1 MKNSVYELESSLNT
15 YTLDKNRISLLREC
29 LIFKKETIG
38 EVFFDYHHHDLYEI
52 LYVKSGKVLYS
63 IEEKKYILNPGDII
77 FISPS
82 KLHRLNSIESSNCER
97 IVINFTEDFINKI
110 STPKTN
116 LLQIFKLIDES
127 KNYKLKIHLNQI
139 KNIESLL
146 EAMLN
151 SQFSDEFGCDI
162 IFYITFSQLMINLNK
177 MYMNTEIFAKPI
189 INNKVVNKITDF
201 IMDNIDQ
208 KLSIEQVASFVNLST
223 SRVQHIFKNETGISL
238 NSYITKKKLLKAT
251 ELLRNNEKSIDI
263 YEKCG
268 FQNYTSFLRAFK
280 NEYGLTPKEYIQ
292 AHKNRF
298 EIQYF

>member
-1 MKNSVYELESSLNT
+1 
-15 YTLDKNRISLLREC
+15 
-29 LIFKKETIG
+29 
-38 EVFFDYHHHDLYEI
+38 
-52 LYVKSGKVLYS
+52 
-63 IEEKKYILNPGDII
+63 
-77 FISPS
+77 
-82 KLHRLNSIESSNCER
+82 
-97 IVINFTEDFINKI
+97 
-110 STPKTN
+110 
-116 LLQIFKLIDES
+116 
-127 KNYKLKIHLNQI
+127 
-139 KNIESLL
+139 
-146 EAMLN
+146 MLN

-177 MYMNTEIFAKPI
+177 MYMNTEIFAEPI